1 MIFNFQTLSWNFGI
15 IQFMTISF
23 SFLLEIFLTLF
34 LWFEMRKLWQCGTYV
49 FDNEFP
55 YFYHQSYNV
64 VSVNNVVKNGF
75 LKSEHTWMQP
85 NTRIRKKS
93 CSEKCFC
100 LNLPPPHS
108 FFTTWTSTIVLLIA
122 MSLPIETKISFFPWH
137 KRNKKHLMRLLVSE

>member
-1 MIFNFQTLSWNFGI
+1 MIFNFQTLSRNFGI

-34 LWFEMRKLWQCGTYV
+34 FWFEMRKLWQCGTYV

-85 NTRIRKKS
+85 NTRIRKKVLQWKVFLS
-93 CSEKCFC
+93 KF
-100 LNLPPPHS
+100 
-108 FFTTWTSTIVLLIA
+108 TSTPFLLYD
-122 MSLPIETKISFFPWH
+122 MNQYNSTFNCLSLPIETKFLFFLDINET
-137 KRNKKHLMRLLVSE
+137 KNI